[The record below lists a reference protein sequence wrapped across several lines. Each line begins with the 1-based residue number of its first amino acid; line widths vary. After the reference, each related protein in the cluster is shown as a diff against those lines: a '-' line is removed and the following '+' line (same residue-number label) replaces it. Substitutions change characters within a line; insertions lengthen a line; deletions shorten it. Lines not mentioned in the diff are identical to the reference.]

1 MVLSKTSTYALRI
14 LIFMAGES
22 GQNIS
27 ASSLYKELGIKKQ
40 YLRRLLTDLSKS
52 GLIQSTM
59 GRNGGYVF
67 SRDPASIYIY
77 EVIDA
82 IEGFS
87 SFEGCIF
94 GITDCKQSPQCAM
107 HNTWANARDDLV
119 RVFRNTSL
127 VNLKSGGLV

>member
-14 LIFMAGES
+14 LIFMAGEN
-22 GQNIS
+22 GQIIS
-27 ASSLYKELGIKKQ
+27 AHSLYKELGIKKQ

-67 SRDPASIYIY
+67 ARDPSTIFIY

-87 SFEGCIF
+87 GLEGCIF

-107 HNTWANARDDLV
+107 HNTWVSAREDLI
-119 RVFRNTSL
+119 RVFRTTSL
-127 VNLKSGGLV
+127 ISLKSGGLV